1 MLNTHIVSASHR
13 NPSQSA
19 KVAHY
24 LKNRILA
31 QGGLAQVTE
40 LAHNALPLWDEGMWS
55 GDPKWKPVWGP
66 IEAKLRAADSLVV
79 VVPEYAGMA
88 AAAAKNFFLFCSGD
102 LIAHKPTLLVGVSA
116 SQGGSY
122 PISEMR
128 ASSYKNSRQVYIP
141 DHLIIKEAEHVLND
155 SLATDEH
162 HRRNDEY
169 LRKRIDFTLGVLSK
183 YEKALK
189 PIRES
194 GMVNLKDY
202 PFGM

>member
-1 MLNTHIVSASHR
+1 MLNTHIVSTSHR

-19 KVAHY
+19 KVAQF
-24 LKNRILA
+24 LKARIVSL
-31 QGGLAQVTE
+31 GGKAQVTE

-55 GDPKWKPVWGP
+55 GDPKWKPIWGP
-66 IEAKLRAADSLVV
+66 IEAQLRAADSLIV

-88 AAAAKNFFLFCSGD
+88 AAAAKNFFLFCGGD

-116 SQGGSY
+116 GQGGSY
-122 PISEMR
+122 PIVEMR

-141 DHLIIKEAEHVLND
+141 DHLIIKEAEQVLNE
-155 SLATDEH
+155 AIAPDEH
-162 HRRNDEY
+162 HRKNDEY
-169 LRKRIDFTLGVLSK
+169 LRGRIDYSLNVLSK

-189 PIRES
+189 PMRES
-194 GMVNLKDY
+194 GILNLKAY